1 MQSHGSFENRTMY
14 STCDFDHQ
22 KNIDIFL
29 FLSCGLKCG
38 YSFKDI
44 KGKCLL
50 ILDYSENS
58 LQETNE
64 NNGA

>member
-1 MQSHGSFENRTMY
+1 MIVLKTEQCTVLVTMIIRK
-14 STCDFDHQ
+14 TLTF
-22 KNIDIFL
+22 FL